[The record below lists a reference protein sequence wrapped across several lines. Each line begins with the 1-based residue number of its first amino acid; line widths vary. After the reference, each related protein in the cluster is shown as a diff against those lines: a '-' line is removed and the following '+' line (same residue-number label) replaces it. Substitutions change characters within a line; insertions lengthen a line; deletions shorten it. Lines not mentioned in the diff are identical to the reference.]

1 MGNQQH
7 SSLTSPEGRDRPNLH
22 AVGPVPDGASAPPP
36 DSDTRPV
43 AAKNPPVA
51 TTVSP
56 AAGGPISKSPVPKS
70 DALPSSGT
78 FRSSL
83 PCSVDG
89 LIADLPRRRAP
100 TAEQVA
106 RRARLQ
112 RIVLTVLAAF
122 GLFDVAIVLWL
133 ISQ

>member
-1 MGNQQH
+1 
-7 SSLTSPEGRDRPNLH
+7 
-22 AVGPVPDGASAPPP
+22 
-36 DSDTRPV
+36 
-43 AAKNPPVA
+43 
-51 TTVSP
+51 
-56 AAGGPISKSPVPKS
+56 
-70 DALPSSGT
+70 
-78 FRSSL
+78 
-83 PCSVDG
+83 